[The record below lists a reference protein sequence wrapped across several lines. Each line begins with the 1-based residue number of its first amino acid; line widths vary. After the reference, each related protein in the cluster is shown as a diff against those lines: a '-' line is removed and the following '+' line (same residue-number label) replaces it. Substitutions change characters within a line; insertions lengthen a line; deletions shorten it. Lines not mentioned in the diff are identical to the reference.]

1 MEENEVLENLE
12 KLLGELGI
20 NLRYEKG
27 DFSGGFC
34 RYKENKQLIIN
45 KNLETTQKINIIA
58 LELKSNIDFEEIYI
72 IPALREVI
80 ENASSMG

>member
-12 KLLGELGI
+12 KLLSEMGI
-20 NLRYEKG
+20 NIRYEKG

-45 KNLETTQKINIIA
+45 KSLDTTQKINIIST
-58 LELKSNIDFEEIYI
+58 ELKSNVEFDEIYI
-72 IPALREVI
+72 MPALREVI
-80 ENASSMG
+80 ENANRLG